1 MKFLQE
7 MLSSERKII
16 VENNSSLSALSLE
29 AEKFTDVCF
38 DDVFEISG
46 SEDLINTAQEELTN
60 FLKNIYKCFPSKYS
74 IKNIEFEDDN
84 ITLKIELAVGMTDF
98 IFDFFIDG
106 GYVDGYGST
115 IVVEFI
121 SIVRDKYI
129 SKKYLEEINSS
140 KNGYGNEGIQ
150 MTITSHMFSNQVQIP
165 SVIDS
170 DNKVRLLKNTLDTCF
185 IRLFKFV
192 KEEESA
198 SKAFMEWYMDLSA
211 NFDSPKLR
219 KSVVSDHPV
228 KVWTVDS
235 GYFGIDGQTGEVFKQ
250 ESGE

>member
-38 DDVFEISG
+38 GDVFDISG
-46 SEDLINTAQEELTN
+46 SEDLINTAQEELTD

-84 ITLKIELAVGMTDF
+84 IALKIELVVGMTDF

-106 GYVDGYGST
+106 ADST
-115 IVVEFI
+115 VIVEFI

-150 MTITSHMFSNQVQIP
+150 MTITSHMFSNQVKIP

-170 DNKVRLLKNTLDTCF
+170 DNKVRMFKNTLDTCF
-185 IRLFKFV
+185 IKLFKFV

-250 ESGE
+250 ETEV

>member
-7 MLSSERKII
+7 MLSSESNII
-16 VENNSSLSALSLE
+16 VENSSSLSALSVE
-29 AEKFTDVCF
+29 AEKFVDACF
-38 DDVFEISG
+38 GDVFDISG
-46 SEDLINTAQEELTN
+46 SDDLINGAKEVLTD

-84 ITLKIELAVGMTDF
+84 ITLRIELAVGMTDF
-98 IFDFFIDG
+98 IFDLFINGTDSA
-106 GYVDGYGST
+106 V
-115 IVVEFI
+115 VVEFI

-129 SKKYLEEINSS
+129 SKKYLEEIYSSS

-150 MTITSHMFSNQVQIP
+150 MTITSHMFSNQVKIP

-170 DNKVRLLKNTLDTCF
+170 DNKVRMFKNTLDTCF
-185 IRLFKFV
+185 IKLFKFV